1 MAASAASSPGSPFAH
16 AALFY
21 RDDGEYLGA
30 VVPFVMKGLA
40 SDDAVSV
47 AVPAGRLA
55 LLRAELGAA
64 ADDVTLL
71 DMTNAGRNP
80 ARIIPNVL
88 LPFADAHRD
97 RHVRIVSEPAWRG
110 RAPDEYVACM
120 RHEALV
126 GRALADRNLTIL
138 CPYDISLP
146 DADVRRTH
154 PHVARPSGCVPS
166 PEFAP
171 DDVLSAT
178 NVALFPPPD
187 ATTIV
192 VDTADMAGLR
202 ASAGAFAGDH
212 GMGVTRTG
220 DLVLA
225 LTELA
230 SNSIE
235 HARDTATVSLGVR
248 GTRLVAQVRDRGCIA
263 DPLAGRLPVPPTRL
277 RGRGLLL
284 VNQLADLVGIHTT
297 TDGTTVEIQFEVVA

>member
-1 MAASAASSPGSPFAH
+1 MTASPASAPRGPFAH

-21 RDDGEYLGA
+21 RDDSEYLGA

-47 AVPAGRLA
+47 AVPPGRLA
-55 LLRAELGAA
+55 MLRAELGAA

-71 DMTNAGRNP
+71 DMTNVGRNP

-88 LPFADAHRD
+88 LPFADAHSD
-97 RHVRIVSEPAWRG
+97 RHVRIVGEPVWRG
-110 RAPDEYVACM
+110 GAPDEYVACM

-126 GRALADRNLTIL
+126 CRVFAGRDLTIL

-146 DADVRRTH
+146 DTDVRRTH
-154 PHVARPSGCVPS
+154 THVARPSGCAPS

-171 DDVLSAT
+171 DDVLSTT

-192 VDTADMAGLR
+192 VDTADMTGLR
-202 ASAGAFAGDH
+202 ASAGTFAQDH
-212 GMGVTRTG
+212 GMGTARTE

-235 HARDTATVSLGVR
+235 HARDTATVSFGVR
-248 GTRLVAQVRDRGCIA
+248 GTRLVAQVRDRGFIA
-263 DPLAGRLPVPPTRL
+263 DPLVGRVPVPPTRL

-284 VNQLADLVGIHTT
+284 VNQLADLVRIHTT
-297 TDGTTVEIQFEVVA
+297 TDSTTVEIQFEVVA